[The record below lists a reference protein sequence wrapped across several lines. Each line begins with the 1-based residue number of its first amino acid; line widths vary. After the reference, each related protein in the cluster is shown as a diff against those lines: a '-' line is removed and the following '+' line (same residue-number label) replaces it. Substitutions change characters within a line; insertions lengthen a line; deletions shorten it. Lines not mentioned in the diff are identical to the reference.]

1 VVRVDLRHLKGPHW
15 SLFYCGSTRRDLT
28 DLTYSDLIRD
38 AQTRLGDY
46 LTPSVRLGVTGLSR
60 AGKTVFI
67 TALVRNLVSGGRLPF
82 FAADA
87 EHRIVR
93 AYLEPQPDD
102 SIPRF
107 DYESHLNDLLSTPPV
122 WPESTRRISELR
134 ITIEYQSASLLKRMV
149 GLSKLHV
156 DIVDYPGEWLID
168 LPLLEQD
175 YRTFS
180 SDALA
185 LAGAPARAEAAKPFL
200 SFLAGTDP
208 AAAEDEQIAM
218 TGAKL
223 YTSYLQQLR
232 SGGAQSTLAPGR
244 FLLPGD
250 LEGSPLL
257 TFFPMPLTSGERPPR
272 GSLAAMMMRRFESY
286 KSTVV
291 KPFFSDHFG
300 RLDRQIVLVDVLGA
314 LNRGADAVADL
325 ERAMTAILKAFRPGA
340 NSWLSLIVGRKI
352 DRVLFAATKADH
364 LPASSHDRLEA
375 VLKLIVDEAI
385 SRAATE
391 GAGVNALAMAALRA
405 TRETTARHGGEILP
419 CLRGTPIRGE
429 TIEGT
434 TFDGRTEA
442 AIFPGDLPIDPAAAL
457 STARAA
463 TAASLELV
471 RFAPPQLTDTLPDGK
486 PAAFPH
492 IRLDRALD
500 FLISDYLA

>member
-1 VVRVDLRHLKGPHW
+1 MA
-15 SLFYCGSTRRDLT
+15 
-28 DLTYSDLIRD
+28 DLTYSDLFRD
-38 AQTRLGDY
+38 AQMRLGDY

-60 AGKTVFI
+60 AGKTIFI
-67 TALVRNLVSGGRLPF
+67 TALVRNLISGGRLPF

-102 SIPRF
+102 SVPRF
-107 DYESHLNDLLSTPPV
+107 DYEAHLADLLSSPPA
-122 WPESTRRISELR
+122 WPDSTRRISELR
-134 ITIEYQSASLLKRMV
+134 ITIEYRSASLLKRV
-149 GLSKLHV
+149 IGLSKLHL

-168 LPLLEQD
+168 LPLLDQD
-175 YRTFS
+175 YRAFS
-180 SDALA
+180 SEALA
-185 LAGAPARAEAAKPFL
+185 LAAAPQRAKAAKPFL

-223 YTSYLQQLR
+223 FTEYLR
-232 SGGAQSTLAPGR
+232 GMRESGAQSTLAPGR

-257 TFFPMPLTSGERPPR
+257 TFFPMPLSSEYRLPR

-286 KSTVV
+286 KTTVV
-291 KPFFSDHFG
+291 KPFFNEHFA
-300 RLDRQIVLVDVLGA
+300 RLDRQIVLVDVLTA

-340 NSWLSLIVGRKI
+340 NSWLSALLGRKI

-375 VLKLIVDEAI
+375 ILKVIVDEAI
-385 SRAATE
+385 SRAETE
-391 GAGVNALAMAALRA
+391 GAGVGTLAVAALRA
-405 TRETTARHGGEILP
+405 TRETTAKHGNEVLP
-419 CLRGTPIRGE
+419 CLRGTPIKGE
-429 TIEGT
+429 TIGGV
-434 TFDGRTEA
+434 TFDGATEA
-442 AIFPGDLPIDPAAAL
+442 AIFPGDLPIDPESAL
-457 STARAA
+457 SAARSQNAI
-463 TAASLELV
+463 SLELV
-471 RFAPPQLTDTLPDGK
+471 RFAPPKLADTLADGR
-486 PAAFPH
+486 PTAFPH

>member
-1 VVRVDLRHLKGPHW
+1 LA
-15 SLFYCGSTRRDLT
+15 
-28 DLTYSDLIRD
+28 DLTYSDLIKD
-38 AQTRLGDY
+38 AQSRLGDY
-46 LTPSVRLGVTGLSR
+46 LTPSARLGVTGLSR

-82 FAADA
+82 FAPDA

-102 SIPRF
+102 SVPRF
-107 DYESHLNDLLSTPPV
+107 DYEAHLGDLLSSPPS

-134 ITIEYQSASLLKRMV
+134 VTIEYQSASLLKRAV
-149 GLSKLHV
+149 GISKLHL

-180 SDALA
+180 AEALA
-185 LAGAPARAEAAKPFL
+185 LAATPTRAEAAKPFL
-200 SFLAGTDP
+200 AFLAGTDP

-223 YTSYLQQLR
+223 FTEYLR
-232 SGGAQSTLAPGR
+232 RVRESGAQSTLAPGR

-250 LEGSPLL
+250 LDGSPLL
-257 TFFPMPLTSGERPPR
+257 TFFPMPLTSEERPPR
-272 GSLAAMMMRRFESY
+272 ASLAAMMMRRFESY
-286 KSTVV
+286 KTSVV
-291 KPFFSDHFG
+291 KPFFDDHFA

-314 LNRGADAVADL
+314 LNRGAEAVGDL

-340 NSWLSLIVGRKI
+340 NSWLSLFLGRKI

-375 VLKLIVDEAI
+375 ILKTIVDEAVT
-385 SRAATE
+385 RAQTE
-391 GAGVNALAMAALRA
+391 GAGVNALALSALRA
-405 TRETTARHGGEILP
+405 TRETTAKHGNEALP
-419 CLRGTPIRGE
+419 CLRGTPISGE
-429 TIEGT
+429 RIGGVMFNGT
-434 TFDGRTEA
+434 TEA

-457 STARAA
+457 SAARSAK
-463 TAASLELV
+463 TTSLELV
-471 RFAPPQLTDTLPDGK
+471 RFAPPKLADTLSDGK